1 MGSLISGSLAL
12 SRAFQ
17 GPRRLLL
24 AAVCLV
30 QLAALAVTFSR
41 GAWLGFA
48 VGLLATIV
56 LAYRRYLVAVLAAG
70 VVAWFAA
77 PRVFI
82 ERLLFAFTSAYALKS
97 SAGLGRLYRWDTA
110 LHHILEHPLFGV
122 GLGTFGGT
130 AAYMFGYW
138 ALWVDNFYLQ
148 MAAEGGLLLL
158 VFFLWLLL
166 RGAKGLV
173 QGYRVTTDPY
183 LKALTAGAFGAFLA
197 VAVANAFEGDWET
210 LAVGV
215 EYWFLA
221 GLVTS
226 AALEARTAERSEAAS

>member
-1 MGSLISGSLAL
+1 
-12 SRAFQ
+12 
-17 GPRRLLL
+17 
-24 AAVCLV
+24 
-30 QLAALAVTFSR
+30 
-41 GAWLGFA
+41 
-48 VGLLATIV
+48 
-56 LAYRRYLVAVLAAG
+56 
-70 VVAWFAA
+70 
-77 PRVFI
+77 
-82 ERLLFAFTSAYALKS
+82 
-97 SAGLGRLYRWDTA
+97 
-110 LHHILEHPLFGV
+110 
-122 GLGTFGGT
+122 
-130 AAYMFGYW
+130 MFGYW

-173 QGYRVTTDPY
+173 RKGIGVTTDPY
-183 LKALTAGAFGAFLA
+183 LKALTAGVFGAFLA
-197 VAVANAFEGDWET
+197 VAVANVFEADWET